1 MTFSPRPSKSPAL
14 QRMQQAGISLSL
26 ALLLSACGSGSNG
39 SDSPGTPGVDPENP
53 TVEPGDK
60 PQALGGKKALIV
72 TIDGLSYEAL
82 LQARQAGQHP
92 ALKSLTIAPAQTGG
106 YVGTPSE
113 QRTLPLPGW
122 ASLIT
127 GVWADQHG
135 LRGVG
140 TNSPELNAPT
150 LLALASTPPQAAMA
164 LSTADYR
171 TLWSQDLQ
179 EGRIIE
185 AANCTDSDSCVSEQT
200 QKYLQEGKSLILAQ
214 IQAPARAATQGGLG
228 SPAYQ
233 QAVQESLVALDKL
246 LAIIEQRKQAD
257 ASEDWLLILTTSYG
271 LDEFG
276 GTTGSQFNRNK
287 TSFIATN
294 KTLASL
300 PAIDG
305 QVTSSTDMN
314 TLAAVID
321 IAPTVL
327 SHLGI
332 QSEPYRF
339 RGSSLQADSRVHN
352 LAFSKPA
359 DKNMVDLS
367 WALQGE
373 TSQEIQV
380 MRDGK
385 LIATL
390 PAGST
395 QYSDPLP
402 ASETAQ
408 TYSLYYSVQVGQ
420 AASTLKAEVGYQ
432 PPPKLADTLKNGLRS
447 YYTFSAHPFTD
458 SKGGSSLQTATP
470 AIPAGQLIAGDFLDP
485 STPKGGLRIVGSN
498 ADSNGNRGYRL
509 SMSRDLFSLA
519 SVQQMT
525 IGFWLRTPNNC
536 QGYGASIMANKNYDS
551 GNNPGFAL
559 GLFNANGCDI
569 RFNTG
574 YGGGR
579 NESQGYN
586 ITPDEWAYVAVVI
599 DKAEG
604 KMLGH
609 VFDPKKGAQLG
620 SVALEAR
627 TLQALGGTGTGEL
640 GLNEDVTGQYY
651 KRWGRSDINMDFG
664 ELAMWDRALSTDE
677 LTSIFESRQPL
688 SSLQP

>member
-14 QRMQQAGISLSL
+14 HRMQQAGISLSL
-26 ALLLSACGSGSNG
+26 ALLLSACGSGSSG
-39 SDSPGTPGVDPENP
+39 SDSPGTAGVDPENP

-92 ALKSLTIAPAQTGG
+92 ALKSLIIAPAQTGG

-140 TNSPELNAPT
+140 TASPELNAPT
-150 LLALASTPPQAAMA
+150 LVALASTPAQAAMA

-200 QKYLQEGKSLILAQ
+200 QQYLQEGKSLILAQ

-228 SPAYQ
+228 SPAYR
-233 QAVQESLVALDKL
+233 QAVQESLAALDKL
-246 LAIIEQRKQAD
+246 LAIIEKRKQAD

-339 RGSSLQADSRVHN
+339 RGSALQADSRVHN
-352 LAFSKPA
+352 LAFNKPA

-367 WALQGE
+367 WTLQGE

-395 QYSDPLP
+395 QYADPLP

-432 PPPKLADTLKNGLRS
+432 PPPKLADTLTNGLRS
-447 YYTFSAHPFTD
+447 YYTFSAQPFSD
-458 SKGGSSLQTATP
+458 NKGGSSLQTATP

-509 SMSRDLFSLA
+509 SMSRDLFSLS

-609 VFDPKKGAQLG
+609 VFDPKKGAQFG

>member
-26 ALLLSACGSGSNG
+26 ALLLSACSSGSSG

-609 VFDPKKGAQLG
+609 VFDPKKGAQFG

>member
-1 MTFSPRPSKSPAL
+1 MTFTSRPQKSPTV
-14 QRMQQAGISLSL
+14 QRLQQAGLSLSL
-26 ALLLSACGSGSNG
+26 ALLLTACGSGS
-39 SDSPGTPGVDPENP
+39 GTNDGAANPDVNPEPP

-72 TIDGLSYEAL
+72 TIDGLSYDAL
-82 LQARQAGQHP
+82 QQARQAGQHP
-92 ALKSLTIAPAQTGG
+92 ALKNLTIAPAQTGG
-106 YVGTPSE
+106 YTGTPSE

-140 TNSPELNAPT
+140 QEPVQLKSPT
-150 LLALASTPPQAAMA
+150 LVALASEPTPAALA
-164 LSTADYR
+164 VSTADYR
-171 TLWSQDLQ
+171 TLWGPDLQ

-214 IQAPARAATQGGLG
+214 IQAPARAASQTGLG
-228 SPAYQ
+228 SPQYQ
-233 QAVQESLVALDKL
+233 EAVQESLASLDKL
-246 LAIIEQRKQAD
+246 LALIEKRKQAD
-257 ASEDWLLILTTSYG
+257 ASEDWLLILTSSYG
-271 LDEFG
+271 MDEFG
-276 GTTGSQFNRNK
+276 SATGSQFNRNK

-327 SHLGI
+327 SHLGV
-332 QSEPYRF
+332 QGEQYAF
-339 RGSSLQADSRVHN
+339 RGSPLQAQTRIRN
-352 LAFSKPA
+352 LSFNKPA
-359 DKNMVDLS
+359 DKNMVDLN
-367 WALQGE
+367 WVLDGDA
-373 TSQEIQV
+373 SQEIQI

-402 ASETAQ
+402 VSENAQ
-408 TYSLYYSVQVGQ
+408 VYSLSYSVKTGQ
-420 AASTLKAEVGYQ
+420 AASTLQAEAGYQ
-432 PPPKLADTLKNGLRS
+432 PPPKLADTLRDGLRS
-447 YYTFSAHPFTD
+447 YYTFSAQPFTD
-458 SKGGSSLQTATP
+458 SKGGSSLQP
-470 AIPAGQLIAGDFLDP
+470 ASPGVPAGELLAADFLDP
-485 STPKGGLRIVGSN
+485 TQPQGGLRLLGSR
-498 ADSNGNRGYRL
+498 ADANGNRGYRL
-509 SMSRDLFSLA
+509 ALSRELLGTGGA
-519 SVQQMT
+519 QKLT
-525 IGFWLRTPNNC
+525 IGFWFRTPDNC
-536 QGYGASIMANKNYDS
+536 HGYGASIMANKNYDS

-586 ITPDEWAYVAVVI
+586 ITPDQWAYVAVVI
-599 DKAEG
+599 DKSKG
-604 KMLGH
+604 IMRGH
-609 VFDPKKGAQLG
+609 VFDTKKGAQFG

-627 TLQALGGTGTGEL
+627 TIAALGGTGTSEL

-664 ELAMWDRALSTDE
+664 ELAIWDRDLSTDE
-677 LTSIFESRQPL
+677 LTSIYESRKPL

>member
-233 QAVQESLVALDKL
+233 QAVQESLLALDKL

-395 QYSDPLP
+395 QYADPLP

-432 PPPKLADTLKNGLRS
+432 PPPKLADTLTNGLRS
-447 YYTFSAHPFTD
+447 YYTFSAQPFSD
-458 SKGGSSLQTATP
+458 NKGGSSLQTATP

-509 SMSRDLFSLA
+509 SMSRDLFSLS

-609 VFDPKKGAQLG
+609 VFDPKKGAQFG

>member
-1 MTFSPRPSKSPAL
+1 MTFTSRPQKSPTV
-14 QRMQQAGISLSL
+14 QRLQQAGLSLSL
-26 ALLLSACGSGSNG
+26 ALLLTACGSGS
-39 SDSPGTPGVDPENP
+39 GTNDGAANPDVNPESP

-72 TIDGLSYEAL
+72 TIDGLSYDAL
-82 LQARQAGQHP
+82 QQARQAGQHP
-92 ALKSLTIAPAQTGG
+92 ALKNLTIAPAQTGG
-106 YVGTPSE
+106 YTGTPSE

-140 TNSPELNAPT
+140 QEPVQLKSPT
-150 LLALASTPPQAAMA
+150 LVALASEPTPAALA
-164 LSTADYR
+164 VSTADYR
-171 TLWSQDLQ
+171 TLWAPDLQ

-214 IQAPARAATQGGLG
+214 IQAPARAASQTGLG
-228 SPAYQ
+228 SPQYQ
-233 QAVQESLVALDKL
+233 EAVQESLASLDKL
-246 LAIIEQRKQAD
+246 LALIEKRKQAD
-257 ASEDWLLILTTSYG
+257 ASEDWLLILTSSYG
-271 LDEFG
+271 MDEFG
-276 GTTGSQFNRNK
+276 SATGSQFNRNK

-327 SHLGI
+327 SHLGV
-332 QSEPYRF
+332 QGEQYAF
-339 RGSSLQADSRVHN
+339 RGSPLQAQTRIRN
-352 LAFSKPA
+352 LSFNKPA
-359 DKNMVDLS
+359 DKNMVDLN
-367 WALQGE
+367 WVLDGDA
-373 TSQEIQV
+373 SQEIQI

-402 ASETAQ
+402 VSENAQ
-408 TYSLYYSVQVGQ
+408 VYSLSYSVKTGQ
-420 AASTLKAEVGYQ
+420 AASTLQAEAGYQ
-432 PPPKLADTLKNGLRS
+432 PPPKLADTLRDGLRS
-447 YYTFSAHPFTD
+447 YYTFSAQPFTD
-458 SKGGSSLQTATP
+458 SKGGSSLQP
-470 AIPAGQLIAGDFLDP
+470 ASPGVPAGELLAADFLDP
-485 STPKGGLRIVGSN
+485 TQPQGGLRLLGSK
-498 ADSNGNRGYRL
+498 ADANGNRGYRL
-509 SMSRDLFSLA
+509 ALSRELLGTGGA
-519 SVQQMT
+519 QKLT
-525 IGFWLRTPNNC
+525 IGFWFRTPDNC
-536 QGYGASIMANKNYDS
+536 HGYGASIMANKNYDS

-586 ITPDEWAYVAVVI
+586 ITPDQWAYVAVVI
-599 DKAEG
+599 DKSKG
-604 KMLGH
+604 IMRGH
-609 VFDPKKGAQLG
+609 VFDTKKGAQFG

-627 TLQALGGTGTGEL
+627 TIAALGGTGTSEL

-664 ELAMWDRALSTDE
+664 ELAIWDRDLSTDE
-677 LTSIFESRQPL
+677 LTSIYESRKPL

>member
-1 MTFSPRPSKSPAL
+1 MTFTSRPQKSPTV
-14 QRMQQAGISLSL
+14 QRLQQAGLSLSL
-26 ALLLSACGSGSNG
+26 ALLLTACGSGS
-39 SDSPGTPGVDPENP
+39 GTNDGAANPDVNPEPP

-72 TIDGLSYEAL
+72 TIDGLSYDAL
-82 LQARQAGQHP
+82 QQARQAGQHP
-92 ALKSLTIAPAQTGG
+92 ALKNLTIAPAQTGG
-106 YVGTPSE
+106 YTGTPSE

-140 TNSPELNAPT
+140 QEPVQLKSPT
-150 LLALASTPPQAAMA
+150 LVALASEPTPAALA
-164 LSTADYR
+164 VSTADYR
-171 TLWSQDLQ
+171 TLWGPDLQ

-214 IQAPARAATQGGLG
+214 IQAPARAASQTGLG
-228 SPAYQ
+228 SPQYQ
-233 QAVQESLVALDKL
+233 EAVQESLASLDKL
-246 LAIIEQRKQAD
+246 LALIERRKQAD
-257 ASEDWLLILTTSYG
+257 ASEDWLLILTSSYG
-271 LDEFG
+271 MDEFG
-276 GTTGSQFNRNK
+276 SATGSQFNRNK

-327 SHLGI
+327 SHLGV
-332 QSEPYRF
+332 QGEQYAF
-339 RGSSLQADSRVHN
+339 RGSPLQAQTRIRN
-352 LAFSKPA
+352 LSFNKPA
-359 DKNMVDLS
+359 DKNMVDLN
-367 WALQGE
+367 WVLDGDA
-373 TSQEIQV
+373 SQEIQI

-402 ASETAQ
+402 VSENAQ
-408 TYSLYYSVQVGQ
+408 VYSLSYSVKTGQ
-420 AASTLKAEVGYQ
+420 AASTLQAEAGYQ
-432 PPPKLADTLKNGLRS
+432 PPPKLADTLRDGLRS
-447 YYTFSAHPFTD
+447 YYTFSAQPFTD
-458 SKGGSSLQTATP
+458 SKGGSSLQP
-470 AIPAGQLIAGDFLDP
+470 ASPGVPAGELLAADFLDP
-485 STPKGGLRIVGSN
+485 TQPQGGLRLLGSK
-498 ADSNGNRGYRL
+498 ADANGNRGYRL
-509 SMSRDLFSLA
+509 ALSRELLGTGGA
-519 SVQQMT
+519 QKLT
-525 IGFWLRTPNNC
+525 IGFWFRTPDNC
-536 QGYGASIMANKNYDS
+536 HGYGASIMANKNYDS

-586 ITPDEWAYVAVVI
+586 ITPDQWAYVAVVI
-599 DKAEG
+599 DKSKG
-604 KMLGH
+604 IMRGH
-609 VFDPKKGAQLG
+609 VFDTKKGAQFG

-627 TLQALGGTGTGEL
+627 TIAALGGTGTSEL

-664 ELAMWDRALSTDE
+664 ELAIWDRDLSTDE
-677 LTSIFESRQPL
+677 LTSIYESRKPL

>member
-1 MTFSPRPSKSPAL
+1 MTFTSRPQKSPTV
-14 QRMQQAGISLSL
+14 QRLQQAGLSLSL
-26 ALLLSACGSGSNG
+26 ALLLTACGSGS
-39 SDSPGTPGVDPENP
+39 GTNDGAANPDVNPEPP

-72 TIDGLSYEAL
+72 TIDGLSYDAL
-82 LQARQAGQHP
+82 QQARQAGQHP
-92 ALKSLTIAPAQTGG
+92 ALKNLTIAPAQTGG
-106 YVGTPSE
+106 YTGTPSE

-140 TNSPELNAPT
+140 QEPVQLKSPT
-150 LLALASTPPQAAMA
+150 LVALASEPTPAALA
-164 LSTADYR
+164 VSTADYR
-171 TLWSQDLQ
+171 TLWAPDLQ

-214 IQAPARAATQGGLG
+214 IQAPARAASQTGLG
-228 SPAYQ
+228 SPQYQ
-233 QAVQESLVALDKL
+233 EAVQESLASLDKL
-246 LAIIEQRKQAD
+246 LALIEKRKQAD
-257 ASEDWLLILTTSYG
+257 ASEDWLLILTSSYG
-271 LDEFG
+271 MDEFG
-276 GTTGSQFNRNK
+276 SATGSQFNRNK

-327 SHLGI
+327 SHLGV
-332 QSEPYRF
+332 QGEQYAF
-339 RGSSLQADSRVHN
+339 RGSPLQAQTRIRN
-352 LAFSKPA
+352 LSFNKPA
-359 DKNMVDLS
+359 DKNMVDLN
-367 WALQGE
+367 WVLDGDA
-373 TSQEIQV
+373 SQEIQI

-402 ASETAQ
+402 VSENAQ
-408 TYSLYYSVQVGQ
+408 VYSLSYSVKTGQ
-420 AASTLKAEVGYQ
+420 AASTLQAEAGYQ
-432 PPPKLADTLKNGLRS
+432 PPPKLADTLRDGLRS
-447 YYTFSAHPFTD
+447 YYTFSAQPFTD
-458 SKGGSSLQTATP
+458 SKGGSSLQP
-470 AIPAGQLIAGDFLDP
+470 ASPGVPAGELLAADFLDP
-485 STPKGGLRIVGSN
+485 TQPQGGLRLLGSK
-498 ADSNGNRGYRL
+498 ADANGNRGYRL
-509 SMSRDLFSLA
+509 ALSRELLGTGGA
-519 SVQQMT
+519 QKLT
-525 IGFWLRTPNNC
+525 IGFWFRTPDNC
-536 QGYGASIMANKNYDS
+536 HGYGASIMANKNYDS

-586 ITPDEWAYVAVVI
+586 ITPDQWAYVAVVI
-599 DKAEG
+599 DKSKG
-604 KMLGH
+604 IMRGH
-609 VFDPKKGAQLG
+609 VFDTKKGAQFG

-627 TLQALGGTGTGEL
+627 TIAALGGTGTSEL

-664 ELAMWDRALSTDE
+664 ELAIWDRDLSTDE
-677 LTSIFESRQPL
+677 LTSIYESRKPL

>member
-26 ALLLSACGSGSNG
+26 ALLLSACSSGSSG

-367 WALQGE
+367 WALQGG
-373 TSQEIQV
+373 TSQETQV

-609 VFDPKKGAQLG
+609 VFDPKKGAQFG

>member
-1 MTFSPRPSKSPAL
+1 MTFTSRPQKSPTV
-14 QRMQQAGISLSL
+14 QRLQQAGLSLSL
-26 ALLLSACGSGSNG
+26 ALLLTACGSGS
-39 SDSPGTPGVDPENP
+39 GTNDGAANPDVNPEPP

-72 TIDGLSYEAL
+72 TIDGLSYDAL
-82 LQARQAGQHP
+82 QQARQAGQHP
-92 ALKSLTIAPAQTGG
+92 ALKNLTIAPAQTGG
-106 YVGTPSE
+106 YTGTPSE

-140 TNSPELNAPT
+140 QEPVQLKSPT
-150 LLALASTPPQAAMA
+150 LVALASEPTPAALA
-164 LSTADYR
+164 VSTADYR
-171 TLWSQDLQ
+171 TLWGPDLQ

-214 IQAPARAATQGGLG
+214 IQAPARAASQTGLG
-228 SPAYQ
+228 SPQYQ
-233 QAVQESLVALDKL
+233 EAVQESLASLDKL
-246 LAIIEQRKQAD
+246 LALIEKRKQAD
-257 ASEDWLLILTTSYG
+257 ASEDWLLILTSSYG
-271 LDEFG
+271 MDEFG
-276 GTTGSQFNRNK
+276 SATGSQFNRNK

-327 SHLGI
+327 SHLGV
-332 QSEPYRF
+332 QGEQYAF
-339 RGSSLQADSRVHN
+339 RGSPLQAQTRIRN
-352 LAFSKPA
+352 LSFNKPA
-359 DKNMVDLS
+359 DKNMVDLN
-367 WALQGE
+367 WVLDGDA
-373 TSQEIQV
+373 SQEIQI

-402 ASETAQ
+402 VSENAQ
-408 TYSLYYSVQVGQ
+408 VYSLSYSVKTGQ
-420 AASTLKAEVGYQ
+420 AASTLQAEAGYQ
-432 PPPKLADTLKNGLRS
+432 PPPKLADTLRDGLRS
-447 YYTFSAHPFTD
+447 YYTFSAQPFTD
-458 SKGGSSLQTATP
+458 SKGGSSLQP
-470 AIPAGQLIAGDFLDP
+470 ASPGVPAGELLAADFLDP
-485 STPKGGLRIVGSN
+485 TQPQGGLRLLGSK
-498 ADSNGNRGYRL
+498 ADANGNRGYRL
-509 SMSRDLFSLA
+509 ALSRELLGTGGA
-519 SVQQMT
+519 QKLT
-525 IGFWLRTPNNC
+525 IGFWFRTPDNC
-536 QGYGASIMANKNYDS
+536 HGYGASIMANKNYDS

-586 ITPDEWAYVAVVI
+586 ITPDQWAYVAVVI
-599 DKAEG
+599 DKSKG
-604 KMLGH
+604 IMRGH
-609 VFDPKKGAQLG
+609 VFDTKKGAQFG

-627 TLQALGGTGTGEL
+627 TIAALGGTGTSEL

-664 ELAMWDRALSTDE
+664 ELAIWDRDLSTDE
-677 LTSIFESRQPL
+677 LTSIYESRKPL

>member
-26 ALLLSACGSGSNG
+26 ALLLSACG

-150 LLALASTPPQAAMA
+150 LVALASTPPQAAMA

-233 QAVQESLVALDKL
+233 QAVQESLAALDKL
-246 LAIIEQRKQAD
+246 LAIIEKRKQAD

-373 TSQEIQV
+373 TSQEIQI

-390 PAGST
+390 PAGTT

-447 YYTFSAHPFTD
+447 YYTFSAQPFTD

-609 VFDPKKGAQLG
+609 VFDPKKGAQFG

>member
-14 QRMQQAGISLSL
+14 HRMQQAGISLSL
-26 ALLLSACGSGSNG
+26 ALLLSACGSGSSG
-39 SDSPGTPGVDPENP
+39 SDSPGTAGVDPENP

-72 TIDGLSYEAL
+72 TIDGLSYETL

-92 ALKSLTIAPAQTGG
+92 ALKSLIIAPAQTGG

-140 TNSPELNAPT
+140 TASPELNAPT
-150 LLALASTPPQAAMA
+150 LVALASTPAQAAMA

-200 QKYLQEGKSLILAQ
+200 QQYLQEGKSLILAQ

-228 SPAYQ
+228 SPAYR
-233 QAVQESLVALDKL
+233 QAVQESLAALDKL
-246 LAIIEQRKQAD
+246 LAIIEKRKQAD

-339 RGSSLQADSRVHN
+339 RGSALQADSRVHN
-352 LAFSKPA
+352 LAFNKPA

-367 WALQGE
+367 WTLQGE

-395 QYSDPLP
+395 QYADPLP

-432 PPPKLADTLKNGLRS
+432 PPPKLADTLTNGLRS
-447 YYTFSAHPFTD
+447 YYTFSAQPFSD
-458 SKGGSSLQTATP
+458 NKGGSSLQTATP

-509 SMSRDLFSLA
+509 SMSRDLFSLS

-609 VFDPKKGAQLG
+609 VFDPKKGAQFG

>member
-1 MTFSPRPSKSPAL
+1 MTFTSRPQKSPTV
-14 QRMQQAGISLSL
+14 QRLQQAGLSLSL
-26 ALLLSACGSGSNG
+26 ALLLTACGSGS
-39 SDSPGTPGVDPENP
+39 GTNDGAANPDVNPEPP

-72 TIDGLSYEAL
+72 TIDGLSYDAL
-82 LQARQAGQHP
+82 QQARQAGQHP
-92 ALKSLTIAPAQTGG
+92 ALKNLTIAPAQTGG
-106 YVGTPSE
+106 YTGTPSE

-140 TNSPELNAPT
+140 QEPVQLKSPT
-150 LLALASTPPQAAMA
+150 LVALASEPTPAALA
-164 LSTADYR
+164 VSTADYR
-171 TLWSQDLQ
+171 TLWGPDLQ

-214 IQAPARAATQGGLG
+214 IQAPARAASQTGLG
-228 SPAYQ
+228 SPQYQ
-233 QAVQESLVALDKL
+233 EAVQESLASLDKL
-246 LAIIEQRKQAD
+246 LALIEKRKQAD
-257 ASEDWLLILTTSYG
+257 ASEDWLLILTSSYG
-271 LDEFG
+271 MDEFG
-276 GTTGSQFNRNK
+276 SATGSQFNRNK

-327 SHLGI
+327 SHLGV
-332 QSEPYRF
+332 QGEQYAF
-339 RGSSLQADSRVHN
+339 RGSPLQAQTRIRN
-352 LAFSKPA
+352 LSFNKPA
-359 DKNMVDLS
+359 DKNMVDLN
-367 WALQGE
+367 WVLDGDA
-373 TSQEIQV
+373 SQEIQI

-402 ASETAQ
+402 VSENAQ
-408 TYSLYYSVQVGQ
+408 VYSLSYSVKTGQ
-420 AASTLKAEVGYQ
+420 AASTLQAETGYQ
-432 PPPKLADTLKNGLRS
+432 PPPKLADTLRDGLRS
-447 YYTFSAHPFTD
+447 YYTFSAQPFTD
-458 SKGGSSLQTATP
+458 SKGGSSLQP
-470 AIPAGQLIAGDFLDP
+470 ASPGVPAGELLAADFLDP
-485 STPKGGLRIVGSN
+485 TQPQGGLRLLGSK
-498 ADSNGNRGYRL
+498 ADANGNRGYRL
-509 SMSRDLFSLA
+509 ALSRELLGTGGA
-519 SVQQMT
+519 QKLT
-525 IGFWLRTPNNC
+525 IGFWFRTPDNC
-536 QGYGASIMANKNYDS
+536 HGYGASIMANKNYDS

-586 ITPDEWAYVAVVI
+586 ITPDQWAYVAVVI
-599 DKAEG
+599 DKSKG
-604 KMLGH
+604 IMRGH
-609 VFDPKKGAQLG
+609 VFDTKKGAQFG

-627 TLQALGGTGTGEL
+627 TIAALGGTGTSEL

-664 ELAMWDRALSTDE
+664 ELAIWDRDLSTDE
-677 LTSIFESRQPL
+677 LTSIYESRKPL

>member
-1 MTFSPRPSKSPAL
+1 MTFTSRPQKSPTV
-14 QRMQQAGISLSL
+14 QRLQQAGLSLSL
-26 ALLLSACGSGSNG
+26 ALLLTACGSGS
-39 SDSPGTPGVDPENP
+39 GTNDGAANPDVNPEPP

-60 PQALGGKKALIV
+60 PQALGGNKALIV
-72 TIDGLSYEAL
+72 TIDGLSYDAL
-82 LQARQAGQHP
+82 QQARQAGQHP
-92 ALKSLTIAPAQTGG
+92 ALKNLTIAPAQTGG
-106 YVGTPSE
+106 YTGTPSE

-140 TNSPELNAPT
+140 QEPVQLKSPT
-150 LLALASTPPQAAMA
+150 LVALASEPTPAALA
-164 LSTADYR
+164 VSTADYR
-171 TLWSQDLQ
+171 TLWAPDLQ

-214 IQAPARAATQGGLG
+214 IQAPARAASQTGLG
-228 SPAYQ
+228 SPQYQ
-233 QAVQESLVALDKL
+233 EAVQESLASLDKL
-246 LAIIEQRKQAD
+246 LALIEKRKQAD
-257 ASEDWLLILTTSYG
+257 ASEDWLLILTSSYG
-271 LDEFG
+271 MDEFG
-276 GTTGSQFNRNK
+276 SATGSQFNRNK

-327 SHLGI
+327 SHLGV
-332 QSEPYRF
+332 QGEQYAF
-339 RGSSLQADSRVHN
+339 RGSPLQAQTRIRN
-352 LAFSKPA
+352 LSFNKPA
-359 DKNMVDLS
+359 DKNMVDLN
-367 WALQGE
+367 WVLDGDA
-373 TSQEIQV
+373 SQEIQI

-402 ASETAQ
+402 VSENAQ
-408 TYSLYYSVQVGQ
+408 VYSLSYSVKTGQ
-420 AASTLKAEVGYQ
+420 AASTLQAEAGYQ
-432 PPPKLADTLKNGLRS
+432 PPPKLADTLRDGLRS
-447 YYTFSAHPFTD
+447 YYTFSAQPFTD
-458 SKGGSSLQTATP
+458 SKGGSSLQP
-470 AIPAGQLIAGDFLDP
+470 ASPGVPAGELLAADFLDP
-485 STPKGGLRIVGSN
+485 TQPQGGLRLLGSK
-498 ADSNGNRGYRL
+498 ADANGNRGYRL
-509 SMSRDLFSLA
+509 ALSRELLGTGGA
-519 SVQQMT
+519 QKLT
-525 IGFWLRTPNNC
+525 IGFWFRTPDNC
-536 QGYGASIMANKNYDS
+536 HGYGASIMANKNYDS

-586 ITPDEWAYVAVVI
+586 ITPDQWAYVAVVI
-599 DKAEG
+599 DKSKG
-604 KMLGH
+604 IMRGH
-609 VFDPKKGAQLG
+609 VFDTKKGAQFG

-627 TLQALGGTGTGEL
+627 TIAALGGTGTSEL

-664 ELAMWDRALSTDE
+664 ELAIWDRDLSTDE
-677 LTSIFESRQPL
+677 LTSIYESRKPL

>member
-1 MTFSPRPSKSPAL
+1 MTFTSRPKKSPTV
-14 QRMQQAGISLSL
+14 QRLQQAGLSLSL
-26 ALLLSACGSGSNG
+26 ALLLTACGSGS
-39 SDSPGTPGVDPENP
+39 GTNDGAANPDVNPEPP

-72 TIDGLSYEAL
+72 TIDGLSYDAL
-82 LQARQAGQHP
+82 QQARQAGQHP
-92 ALKSLTIAPAQTGG
+92 ALKNLTIAPAQTGG
-106 YVGTPSE
+106 YTSTPSE

-140 TNSPELNAPT
+140 QEPVQLKSPT
-150 LLALASTPPQAAMA
+150 LVALASEPTPAALA
-164 LSTADYR
+164 VSTADYR
-171 TLWSQDLQ
+171 TLWGPDLQ

-214 IQAPARAATQGGLG
+214 IQAPARAASQTGLG
-228 SPAYQ
+228 SPQYQ
-233 QAVQESLVALDKL
+233 EAVQESLASLDKL
-246 LAIIEQRKQAD
+246 LALIERRKQAD
-257 ASEDWLLILTTSYG
+257 ASEDWLLILTSSYG
-271 LDEFG
+271 MDEFG
-276 GTTGSQFNRNK
+276 SATGSQFNRNK

-327 SHLGI
+327 SHLGV
-332 QSEPYRF
+332 QGEQYAF
-339 RGSSLQADSRVHN
+339 RGSPLQAQTRIRN
-352 LAFSKPA
+352 LSFNKPA
-359 DKNMVDLS
+359 DKNMVDLN
-367 WALQGE
+367 WVLDGDA
-373 TSQEIQV
+373 SQEIQI

-402 ASETAQ
+402 VSENAQ
-408 TYSLYYSVQVGQ
+408 VYSLSYSVKTGQ
-420 AASTLKAEVGYQ
+420 AASTLQAEAGYQ
-432 PPPKLADTLKNGLRS
+432 PPPKLADTLRDGLRS
-447 YYTFSAHPFTD
+447 YYTFSAQPFTD
-458 SKGGSSLQTATP
+458 SKGGSSLQP
-470 AIPAGQLIAGDFLDP
+470 ASPGVPAGELLAADFLDP
-485 STPKGGLRIVGSN
+485 TQPQGGLRLLGSK
-498 ADSNGNRGYRL
+498 ADANGNRGYRL
-509 SMSRDLFSLA
+509 ALSRELLGTGGA
-519 SVQQMT
+519 QKLT
-525 IGFWLRTPNNC
+525 IGFWFRTPDNC
-536 QGYGASIMANKNYDS
+536 HGYGASIMANKNYDS

-586 ITPDEWAYVAVVI
+586 ITPDQWAYVAVVI
-599 DKAEG
+599 DKSKG
-604 KMLGH
+604 IMRGH
-609 VFDPKKGAQLG
+609 VFDTKKGAQFG

-627 TLQALGGTGTGEL
+627 TIAALGGTGTSEL

-664 ELAMWDRALSTDE
+664 ELAIWDRDLSTDE
-677 LTSIFESRQPL
+677 LTSIYESRKPL

>member
-447 YYTFSAHPFTD
+447 YYTFSAQPFTD

-609 VFDPKKGAQLG
+609 VFDPKKGAQFG

>member
-26 ALLLSACGSGSNG
+26 ALLLSACGSGSSG

-609 VFDPKKGAQLG
+609 VFDPKKGAQFG

>member
-1 MTFSPRPSKSPAL
+1 MTFTSRPQKSPTV
-14 QRMQQAGISLSL
+14 QRLQQAGLSLSL
-26 ALLLSACGSGSNG
+26 ALLLTACGSGS
-39 SDSPGTPGVDPENP
+39 GTNDGAANPDVNPEPP

-72 TIDGLSYEAL
+72 TIDGLSYDAL
-82 LQARQAGQHP
+82 QQARQAGQHP
-92 ALKSLTIAPAQTGG
+92 ALKNLTIAPAQTGG
-106 YVGTPSE
+106 YTGTPSE

-140 TNSPELNAPT
+140 QEPVQLKSPT
-150 LLALASTPPQAAMA
+150 LVALASEPTPAALA
-164 LSTADYR
+164 VSTADYR
-171 TLWSQDLQ
+171 TLWAPDLQ

-214 IQAPARAATQGGLG
+214 IQAPARAASQTGLG
-228 SPAYQ
+228 SPQYQ
-233 QAVQESLVALDKL
+233 EAVQESLASLDKL
-246 LAIIEQRKQAD
+246 LALIEKRKQAD
-257 ASEDWLLILTTSYG
+257 ASEDWLLILTSSYG
-271 LDEFG
+271 MDEFG
-276 GTTGSQFNRNK
+276 SATGSQFNRNK

-327 SHLGI
+327 SHLGV
-332 QSEPYRF
+332 QGEQYAF
-339 RGSSLQADSRVHN
+339 RGSPLQAQTRIRN
-352 LAFSKPA
+352 LSFNKPA
-359 DKNMVDLS
+359 DKNMVDLN
-367 WALQGE
+367 WVLDGDA
-373 TSQEIQV
+373 SQEIQI

-402 ASETAQ
+402 VSENAQ
-408 TYSLYYSVQVGQ
+408 VYSLSYSVKTGQ
-420 AASTLKAEVGYQ
+420 AASTLQAEAGYQ
-432 PPPKLADTLKNGLRS
+432 PPPKLADTLRDGLRS
-447 YYTFSAHPFTD
+447 YYTFSAQPFTD
-458 SKGGSSLQTATP
+458 SKGGSSLQP
-470 AIPAGQLIAGDFLDP
+470 ASPGVPAGELLAADFLDP
-485 STPKGGLRIVGSN
+485 TQPQGGLRLLGSK
-498 ADSNGNRGYRL
+498 ADANGNRGYRL
-509 SMSRDLFSLA
+509 ALSRELLGTGGA
-519 SVQQMT
+519 QQLT
-525 IGFWLRTPNNC
+525 IGFWFRTPDNC
-536 QGYGASIMANKNYDS
+536 HGYGASIMANKNYDS

-586 ITPDEWAYVAVVI
+586 ITPDQWAYVAVVI
-599 DKAEG
+599 DKSKG
-604 KMLGH
+604 IMRGH
-609 VFDPKKGAQLG
+609 VFDTKKGAQFG

-627 TLQALGGTGTGEL
+627 TIAALGGTGTSEL

-664 ELAMWDRALSTDE
+664 ELAIWDRDLSTDE
-677 LTSIFESRQPL
+677 LTSIYESRKPL

>member
-233 QAVQESLVALDKL
+233 QAVQESLLALDKL

-447 YYTFSAHPFTD
+447 YYTFSAQPFTD

-498 ADSNGNRGYRL
+498 ADNNGNRGYRL

-609 VFDPKKGAQLG
+609 VFDPKKGAQFG

>member
-1 MTFSPRPSKSPAL
+1 MTFTSRPQKSPTV
-14 QRMQQAGISLSL
+14 QRLQQAGLSLSL
-26 ALLLSACGSGSNG
+26 ALLLTACGSGS
-39 SDSPGTPGVDPENP
+39 GTNDGAANPDVNPEPP

-72 TIDGLSYEAL
+72 TIDGLSYDAL
-82 LQARQAGQHP
+82 QQARQAGQHP
-92 ALKSLTIAPAQTGG
+92 ALKNLTIAPAQTGG
-106 YVGTPSE
+106 YTGTPSE

-140 TNSPELNAPT
+140 QEPVQLKSPT
-150 LLALASTPPQAAMA
+150 LVALASEPTPAALA
-164 LSTADYR
+164 VSTADYR
-171 TLWSQDLQ
+171 TLWGPDLQ

-214 IQAPARAATQGGLG
+214 IQAPARAASQTGLG
-228 SPAYQ
+228 SPQYQ
-233 QAVQESLVALDKL
+233 EAVQESLASLDKL
-246 LAIIEQRKQAD
+246 LAMIEKRKQAD
-257 ASEDWLLILTTSYG
+257 ASEDWLLILTSSYG
-271 LDEFG
+271 MDEFG
-276 GTTGSQFNRNK
+276 SATGSQFNRNK

-327 SHLGI
+327 SHLGV
-332 QSEPYRF
+332 QGEQYAF
-339 RGSSLQADSRVHN
+339 RGSPLQAQTRIRN
-352 LAFSKPA
+352 LSFNKPA
-359 DKNMVDLS
+359 DKNMVDLN
-367 WALQGE
+367 WVLDGDA
-373 TSQEIQV
+373 SQEIQI

-402 ASETAQ
+402 VSENAQ
-408 TYSLYYSVQVGQ
+408 VYSLSYSVKTGQ
-420 AASTLKAEVGYQ
+420 AASTLQAEAGYQ
-432 PPPKLADTLKNGLRS
+432 PPPKLADTLRDGLRS
-447 YYTFSAHPFTD
+447 YYTFSAQPFTD
-458 SKGGSSLQTATP
+458 SKGGSSLQP
-470 AIPAGQLIAGDFLDP
+470 ASPGVPAGELLAADFLDP
-485 STPKGGLRIVGSN
+485 TQPQGGLRLLGSK
-498 ADSNGNRGYRL
+498 ADANGNRGYRL
-509 SMSRDLFSLA
+509 ALSRELLGTGGA
-519 SVQQMT
+519 QKLT
-525 IGFWLRTPNNC
+525 IGFWFRTPDNC
-536 QGYGASIMANKNYDS
+536 HGYGASIMANKNYDS

-586 ITPDEWAYVAVVI
+586 ITPDQWAYVAVVI
-599 DKAEG
+599 DKSKG
-604 KMLGH
+604 IMRGH
-609 VFDPKKGAQLG
+609 VFDTKKGAQFG

-627 TLQALGGTGTGEL
+627 TIAALGGTGTSEL

-664 ELAMWDRALSTDE
+664 ELAIWDRDLSTDE
-677 LTSIFESRQPL
+677 LTSIYESRKPL

>member
-1 MTFSPRPSKSPAL
+1 MTFTSRPQKSPTV
-14 QRMQQAGISLSL
+14 QRLQQAGLSLSL
-26 ALLLSACGSGSNG
+26 ALLLTACGSGS
-39 SDSPGTPGVDPENP
+39 GTNDGAANPDVNPEPP

-60 PQALGGKKALIV
+60 PQALGGKRALIV
-72 TIDGLSYEAL
+72 TIDGLSYDAL
-82 LQARQAGQHP
+82 QQARQAGQHP
-92 ALKSLTIAPAQTGG
+92 ALKNLTIAPAQTGG
-106 YVGTPSE
+106 YTGTPSE

-140 TNSPELNAPT
+140 QEPVQLKSPT
-150 LLALASTPPQAAMA
+150 LVALASEPTPAALA
-164 LSTADYR
+164 VSTADYR
-171 TLWSQDLQ
+171 TLWAPDLQ

-214 IQAPARAATQGGLG
+214 IQAPARAASQTGLG
-228 SPAYQ
+228 SPQYQ
-233 QAVQESLVALDKL
+233 EAVQESLASLDKL
-246 LAIIEQRKQAD
+246 LALIEKRKQAD
-257 ASEDWLLILTTSYG
+257 ASEDWLLILTSSYG
-271 LDEFG
+271 MDEFG
-276 GTTGSQFNRNK
+276 SATGSQFNRNK

-327 SHLGI
+327 SHLGV
-332 QSEPYRF
+332 QGEQYAF
-339 RGSSLQADSRVHN
+339 RGSPLQAQTRIRN
-352 LAFSKPA
+352 LSFNKPA
-359 DKNMVDLS
+359 DKNMVDLN
-367 WALQGE
+367 WVLDGDA
-373 TSQEIQV
+373 SQEIQI

-402 ASETAQ
+402 VSENAQ
-408 TYSLYYSVQVGQ
+408 VYSLSYSVKTGQ
-420 AASTLKAEVGYQ
+420 AASTLQAEAGYQ
-432 PPPKLADTLKNGLRS
+432 PPPKLADTLRDGLRS
-447 YYTFSAHPFTD
+447 YYTFSAQPFTD
-458 SKGGSSLQTATP
+458 SKGGSSLQP
-470 AIPAGQLIAGDFLDP
+470 ASPGVPAGELLAADFLDP
-485 STPKGGLRIVGSN
+485 TQPQGGLRLLGSK
-498 ADSNGNRGYRL
+498 ADANGNRGYRL
-509 SMSRDLFSLA
+509 ALSRELLGTGGA
-519 SVQQMT
+519 QKLT
-525 IGFWLRTPNNC
+525 IGFWFRTPDNC
-536 QGYGASIMANKNYDS
+536 HGYGASIMANKNYDS

-586 ITPDEWAYVAVVI
+586 ITPDQWAYVAVVI
-599 DKAEG
+599 DKSKG
-604 KMLGH
+604 IMRGH
-609 VFDPKKGAQLG
+609 VFDTKKGAQFG

-627 TLQALGGTGTGEL
+627 TIAALGGTGTSEL

-664 ELAMWDRALSTDE
+664 ELAIWDRDLSTDE
-677 LTSIFESRQPL
+677 LTSIYESRKPL

>member
-26 ALLLSACGSGSNG
+26 ALLLSACGSGSSG
-39 SDSPGTPGVDPENP
+39 SDSPGTAGVDPENP

-72 TIDGLSYEAL
+72 TIDGLSYETL

-92 ALKSLTIAPAQTGG
+92 ALKSLIIAPAQTGG

-339 RGSSLQADSRVHN
+339 RGSALQADSRVHN
-352 LAFSKPA
+352 LAFNKPA

-367 WALQGE
+367 WTLQGE

-395 QYSDPLP
+395 QYADPLP

-447 YYTFSAHPFTD
+447 YYTFSAQPFTD

-509 SMSRDLFSLA
+509 SMSRDLFSLN
-519 SVQQMT
+519 SVPKLT
-525 IGFWLRTPNNC
+525 IGFWFRTPDNC

-609 VFDPKKGAQLG
+609 VFDPKKGAQFG